1 MDANNPKE
9 ETEGG
14 SEQSAQHGSDTDT
27 TNLLLNTP
35 LSFNRKE
42 FNIASAIITFMLLLF
57 MIFVFKDS
65 NIVLDRDSMWN
76 LVGYTGSFAALC
88 IALPHFLKDFTSQDT
103 LYRSFLLLSL
113 LYTVA
118 TIVGI
123 ITLIF
128 ITETPY
134 NIYIDSALPKLIIA
148 PITLR
153 ILLSVTDLIPSK
165 KPGGFWVFDHYK
177 VVELLIVLLVIFS
190 SLPYSKGESAALIL
204 MILYASTYFLSLISA
219 LLIHLLFGGGSKKK
233 V

>member
-1 MDANNPKE
+1 MDSNIPQE
-9 ETEGG
+9 EPEGI
-14 SEQSAQHGSDTDT
+14 SEQSTQQDSDADIS
-27 TNLLLNTP
+27 NLLLSSP

-42 FNIASAIITFMLLLF
+42 FNIASAIMTFMLLLF

-65 NIVLDRDSMWN
+65 SITLDRDSMWN

-128 ITETPY
+128 ITDTPY
-134 NIYIDSALPKLIIA
+134 DIYIDSALPKLIIA

-153 ILLSVTDLIPSK
+153 ILLSVTDLIPSN
-165 KPGGFWVFDHYK
+165 KPDGFWAFDHYK

-190 SLPYSKGESAALIL
+190 SIPYSKGESAALIL
-204 MILYASTYFLSLISA
+204 MVLYASTYFLSLISA
-219 LLIHLLFGGGSKKK
+219 LLIHLLFGGVSKKK